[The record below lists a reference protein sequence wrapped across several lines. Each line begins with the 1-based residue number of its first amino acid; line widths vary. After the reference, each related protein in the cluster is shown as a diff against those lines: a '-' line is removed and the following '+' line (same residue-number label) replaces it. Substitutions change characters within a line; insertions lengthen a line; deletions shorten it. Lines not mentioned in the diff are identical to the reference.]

1 MSRNRSRY
9 LPSRVPEPPPVVPG
23 LGPDSL
29 AGLTPEAVAARA
41 GAATERQ
48 ETADRRAAGRSLAER
63 VEAATPFAGPAVAPE
78 PARPATPRESTAP
91 ASPASRPAP
100 SRKPW
105 RGAPLVVST
114 RRAEPEPPT
123 FTPDDLD
130 VLGRLLARAPHRTTT
145 NRRNLP

>member
-41 GAATERQ
+41 GAAAERQ
-48 ETADRRAAGRSLAER
+48 ETADRRATGRALADR
-63 VEAATPFAGPAVAPE
+63 VDAATPPARAAVAPE
-78 PARPATPRESTAP
+78 PARPATARESAAP
-91 ASPASRPAP
+91 ASPASRPA
-100 SRKPW
+100 SSGKPW
-105 RGAPLVVST
+105 RKGGVTVPTSRPSA
-114 RRAEPEPPT
+114 EPPT

-130 VLGRLLARAPHRTTT
+130 ALGRLLARAPHRTTT